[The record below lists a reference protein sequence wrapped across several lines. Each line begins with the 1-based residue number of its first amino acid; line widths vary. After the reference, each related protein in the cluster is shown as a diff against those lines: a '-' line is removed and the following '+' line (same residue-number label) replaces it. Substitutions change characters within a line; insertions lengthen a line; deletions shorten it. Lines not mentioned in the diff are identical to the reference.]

1 MINPRWVTVHGK
13 HILVETLEYPPKD
26 RARRTTKRKRFE
38 VDWVKLPNY
47 WIEQLEHSC
56 HLGTYKLAHRV
67 LREAYKRQHVGGEVV
82 LSAAVTGLPRATR
95 WSATKELVKLNLI
108 RIQQDGR
115 QGTRVTE
122 LLFKR
127 PSNRGRNGQ

>member
-1 MINPRWVTVHGK
+1 VS
-13 HILVETLEYPPKD
+13 
-26 RARRTTKRKRFE
+26 A
-38 VDWVKLPNY
+38 
-47 WIEQLEHSC
+47 S
-56 HLGTYKLAHRV
+56 
-67 LREAYKRQHVGGEVV
+67 RQHVGGEVV

-122 LLFKR
+122 LLLEKQVK
-127 PSNRGRNGQ
+127 RGRNGQ